1 MSFRRA
7 CEQSLLDPERV
18 VQACLPGDIH
28 GLGPEIIR
36 GCKGLDIVSAEGVE
50 VSPSYDQAG
59 TTALVAANL
68 AYEMLCILPGLKHRA

>member
-7 CEQSLLDPERV
+7 CEQSFLDPERV

-36 GCKGLDIVSAEGVE
+36 GRKGLDIVSAEVVE
-50 VSPSYDQAG
+50 VSPSYDQAV

>member
-36 GCKGLDIVSAEGVE
+36 GCKGLDIVSAEVVE
-50 VSPSYDQAG
+50 ASPPYDQAG

-68 AYEMLCILPGLKHRA
+68 AYEMLCILPGVKCRA